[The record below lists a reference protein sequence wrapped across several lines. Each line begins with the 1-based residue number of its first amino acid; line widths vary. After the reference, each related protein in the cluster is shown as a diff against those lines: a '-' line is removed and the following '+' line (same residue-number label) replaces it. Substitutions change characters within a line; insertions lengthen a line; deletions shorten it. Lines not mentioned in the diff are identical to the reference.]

1 MKKITLLL
9 VFISI
14 VGYSQNAPPTL
25 FANDR
30 QAFCPENPI
39 IIAPSFTISDTDD
52 TGVVSFSAQ
61 ISSGYQ
67 VNLDKLELDTT
78 PYASIGSVSW
88 SFSEGKLTLTGVGGA
103 EMLYTELQDAVRAII
118 FTTTAATVEN
128 EKVFSLTIGD
138 ANYLLS
144 TNNFYEFVSDVGIT
158 WNAAK
163 AAAAGRTYYGR
174 PGYLATFTSQEEA
187 DFAGKQASGAGWIG
201 GSDAAVEGT
210 WKWVTGPEAGTTFWN
225 GGVGGSSPN
234 FAFWNSGEPNNM
246 GNEHYVHI
254 TAPQVGVAGSWNDL
268 PNAGDTSGNY
278 QPKGYVVEYGIPSD
292 PPISIV
298 ATSSIYIP
306 EITDAGL
313 DCSDT
318 FPVITLLGEATVTLE
333 IGTTYTDAGATA
345 NDNYDGDITDTI
357 VIINNV
363 DSAVVGTYAVTY
375 NVSDANGNAAEEVTR
390 TVNVVDTTVPVITL
404 LGEVTVTLE
413 VGTSYTDAGATASD
427 NYDGD
432 ITASIA
438 TINNADT
445 STVGSY
451 TVTYNVSDANGN
463 NAVQVT
469 RTVNVVDINNGIEG
483 TVFIG
488 SFEDSSYYYSENELI
503 WSEAQAYAEQY
514 GGNLISINSQGEN
527 DFITSK
533 INSDVWIGLTDSIEE
548 GVWGWS
554 DGNEY
559 DFSNWRSG
567 EPNNSGNGST
577 CRPHGEDYVL
587 LTTSGEWNDGL
598 EYYCG
603 DRTPE
608 KFIIEVKDQATPE
621 LLTDANIHT
630 AVDLWVSDPSA
641 ATTTYG
647 NISTWDVSQVT
658 DMSGLFKDKTTFND
672 DIGSWNVNSV
682 TNMSEMF
689 RGATLFNQ
697 PIGNWDVSSVTDMN
711 FMFGNPYGFDSGSF
725 NQNIGSWDV
734 SSVLNMDSMFE
745 EAGSFN
751 QDIGSWNVSNVTSM
765 TLMFREADSFNQD
778 IGGWDVSSTSAM
790 DGMFEFTSSFNQDI
804 GSWDLSNTINMR
816 FMFSRTESF
825 NQDIRNWVVDNVT
838 DMESMFMGAEAF
850 NQDLSSW
857 NVSSVTYMA
866 RMFRKAQSFNQDI
879 SGWCVSNFVSEPT
892 EFSLDSPLTES
903 NKPVWGTC
911 PDSSNNAQTPTWEL
925 LNSISELP
933 KTNFIYLPYSF
944 DKENRLIYLLNV
956 KENWMYSYHIDTNIF
971 TPIQVNNYP
980 SFDRSGSFVFNPS
993 NQTLQFWRSG
1003 TDNVYE
1009 VSTNG
1014 GSISAIGD
1022 GSYNSQLYGSDAIYN
1037 GVTTNPALMNGYGF
1051 YTNKNA
1057 AYELLEGVWVQTRD
1071 NSDNEPFKRETTIY
1085 PNEDFTKAYII
1096 DGKGNASGNQ
1106 SESSCSIAGALPWAT
1121 DVGEYCWLRDLWEI
1135 DLSDWSIRS
1144 ILPLN
1149 SNFTSTGSFGYDY
1162 ENNKFYSFGGFTPPT
1177 SYGQELEWTNTLKVF
1192 NPNTESEWEDLEQY
1206 GEVPPAGESFVS
1218 YYDNQLNRFIVCSSQ
1233 GIWALNLE
1241 ENSGSLSNKEFAL
1254 QDQIAI
1260 YPNPTNNTLFI
1271 TGNETPITVAI
1282 YNVLGKEVLSIKNT
1296 NNINVQALPSGVY
1309 VIRIS
1314 DGVGQTNRKFI
1325 KN

>member
-1 MKKITLLL
+1 M
-9 VFISI
+9 
-14 VGYSQNAPPTL
+14 
-25 FANDR
+25 
-30 QAFCPENPI
+30 
-39 IIAPSFTISDTDD
+39 
-52 TGVVSFSAQ
+52 
-61 ISSGYQ
+61 
-67 VNLDKLELDTT
+67 
-78 PYASIGSVSW
+78 
-88 SFSEGKLTLTGVGGA
+88 
-103 EMLYTELQDAVRAII
+103 
-118 FTTTAATVEN
+118 
-128 EKVFSLTIGD
+128 
-138 ANYLLS
+138 
-144 TNNFYEFVSDVGIT
+144 
-158 WNAAK
+158 
-163 AAAAGRTYYGR
+163 
-174 PGYLATFTSQEEA
+174 
-187 DFAGKQASGAGWIG
+187 
-201 GSDAAVEGT
+201 
-210 WKWVTGPEAGTTFWN
+210 
-225 GGVGGSSPN
+225 
-234 FAFWNSGEPNNM
+234 
-246 GNEHYVHI
+246 
-254 TAPQVGVAGSWNDL
+254 
-268 PNAGDTSGNY
+268 
-278 QPKGYVVEYGIPSD
+278 
-292 PPISIV
+292 
-298 ATSSIYIP
+298 
-306 EITDAGL
+306 
-313 DCSDT
+313 
-318 FPVITLLGEATVTLE
+318 
-333 IGTTYTDAGATA
+333 
-345 NDNYDGDITDTI
+345 
-357 VIINNV
+357 
-363 DSAVVGTYAVTY
+363 
-375 NVSDANGNAAEEVTR
+375 
-390 TVNVVDTTVPVITL
+390 
-404 LGEVTVTLE
+404 
-413 VGTSYTDAGATASD
+413 
-427 NYDGD
+427 
-432 ITASIA
+432 
-438 TINNADT
+438 
-445 STVGSY
+445 
-451 TVTYNVSDANGN
+451 
-463 NAVQVT
+463 
-469 RTVNVVDINNGIEG
+469 
-483 TVFIG
+483 
-488 SFEDSSYYYSENELI
+488 
-503 WSEAQAYAEQY
+503 
-514 GGNLISINSQGEN
+514 
-527 DFITSK
+527 
-533 INSDVWIGLTDSIEE
+533 
-548 GVWGWS
+548 
-554 DGNEY
+554 
-559 DFSNWRSG
+559 
-567 EPNNSGNGST
+567 
-577 CRPHGEDYVL
+577 
-587 LTTSGEWNDGL
+587 
-598 EYYCG
+598 
-603 DRTPE
+603 
-608 KFIIEVKDQATPE
+608 
-621 LLTDANIHT
+621 
-630 AVDLWVSDPSA
+630 
-641 ATTTYG
+641 
-647 NISTWDVSQVT
+647 
-658 DMSGLFKDKTTFND
+658 
-672 DIGSWNVNSV
+672 NSV

-751 QDIGSWNVSNVTSM
+751 QDIGSWNVSNVASM
-765 TLMFREADSFNQD
+765 SLMFREADSFNQD

-866 RMFRKAQSFNQDI
+866 RMFRNAQSFNQDI
-879 SGWCVSNFVSEPT
+879 SSWCVTNIVSEPSN
-892 EFSLDSPLTES
+892 FSTNSPLTQS

-956 KENWMYSYHIDTNIF
+956 NENWMYSYHIDTNVF

-993 NQTLQFWRSG
+993 SQTLQFWRSG

-1014 GSISAIGD
+1014 GSISEIGD

-1096 DGKGNASGNQ
+1096 DGQGNASGNQ

-1260 YPNPTNNTLFI
+1260 YPNPTDNTLFI
-1271 TGNETPITVAI
+1271 TGNKTPIGGGYLQCIRQRSTF
-1282 YNVLGKEVLSIKNT
+1282 YKEHK
-1296 NNINVQALPSGVY
+1296 QH
-1309 VIRIS
+1309 
-1314 DGVGQTNRKFI
+1314 
-1325 KN
+1325 